1 MARWQLT
8 EPQYLKVPGIF
19 WEQVTNDR
27 VTQRP
32 IRKQYPVPLF
42 LDPRIETDWNDRDP
56 QNPMDG
62 RIIVA
67 YAGSRAGP
75 RDIIFEG
82 PPNPGMLP
90 IDDEAREITAKYTW
104 TPTVDLSDEAA
115 RASHQAKILDG
126 LIQRLAE
133 ANVTSTGGTPAGF
146 EKLMESMAAMMQQQT
161 QLLAMLLQKNQQGEF
176 ASQAQ
181 ALGAEPPIAEEEPL
195 DEASEPTQA
204 EIDESAAI
212 KEAADRLSKAKAE
225 ADLMR
230 NTRAVAANG
239 RRA

>member
-8 EPQYLKVPGIF
+8 EPQYLNVPGTM
-19 WEQVTNDR
+19 WEQVTTDR
-27 VTQRP
+27 ITQRP

-62 RIIVA
+62 RIIIA
-67 YAGSRAGP
+67 YAGKGGP

-90 IDDEAREITAKYTW
+90 IDDEAREISGQYNW

-115 RASHQAKILDG
+115 RASHQAKVLDG

-133 ANVTSTGGTPAGF
+133 ANVAPTGAAPAGF
-146 EKLMESMAAMMQQQT
+146 EKFMESMAAMMQQQT
-161 QLLAMLLQKNQQGEF
+161 QLLAMLLQKNQLAEF
-176 ASQAQ
+176 EKQAREI
-181 ALGAEPPIAEEEPL
+181 GAEPAVADEPL
-195 DEASEPTQA
+195 GEALEPTPE
-204 EIDESAAI
+204 EIAESAAA
-212 KEAADRLSKAKAE
+212 KLAAENLSRAKAE
-225 ADLMR
+225 ADLR
-230 NTRAVAANG
+230 RVTG
-239 RRA
+239 RRT

>member
-1 MARWQLT
+1 MARWQIT
-8 EPQYLKVPGIF
+8 EPQYLSVPGIM
-19 WEQVTNDR
+19 WEQVITDR
-27 VTQRP
+27 ITQRP

-62 RIIVA
+62 RIIIA
-67 YAGSRAGP
+67 YAGKGGP

-90 IDDEAREITAKYTW
+90 IDDEAREISGQYNW

-115 RASHQAKILDG
+115 RASHQAKVLDG

-133 ANVTSTGGTPAGF
+133 ANVNASGASPAGF
-146 EKLMESMAAMMQQQT
+146 EKFMESMAAMMQQQT
-161 QLLAMLLQKNQQGEF
+161 QLLAMLLQKNQISEF
-176 ASQAQ
+176 EKQARE
-181 ALGAEPPIAEEEPL
+181 AGAEPPIEVEPL
-195 DEASEPTQA
+195 DEPTEPTQA

-212 KEAADRLSKAKAE
+212 KAAADNLSKVKADM
-225 ADLMR
+225 ALAR
-230 NTRAVAANG
+230 STG